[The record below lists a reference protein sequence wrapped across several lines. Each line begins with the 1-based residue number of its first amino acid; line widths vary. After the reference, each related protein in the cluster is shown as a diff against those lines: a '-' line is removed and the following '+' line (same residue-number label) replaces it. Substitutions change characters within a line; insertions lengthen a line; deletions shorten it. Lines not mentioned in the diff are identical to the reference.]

1 MSRAAPPAVAASR
14 ASLDDLVSTASII
27 VCSGP
32 GGVGKTTTAAA
43 LAIAAAER
51 GRRAVVVTIDPARR
65 LADALGLRGGLTNA
79 PTRVE
84 LPPRARARRSS
95 GELWAMML
103 DTRATFDA
111 VVRRY
116 AADERQAEGI
126 LANRFY
132 ENIAGAL
139 SGTQEYMAAEK
150 LYELHADERFDLV
163 VVDTPPTRN
172 ALDFLDAPGRLTRFL
187 DHKLYRA
194 LMLPTRL
201 GLKVVNVA
209 AQAMLKTIAKV
220 VGGEVIA
227 DVMAFFAAF
236 DGMEAGF
243 RRRAIAVTALLRD
256 PGTHY
261 VVITSPRREA
271 VAEARY
277 FAARLH
283 DHHASISAVVVNRV
297 HPRFDPRSA
306 AELTA
311 QAGRARAAG
320 APDAAAW
327 ENLAEL
333 TRVAEGEAAAVQPLA
348 ADAAGAPIAT
358 VPLFVDDVHDLD
370 GLTRIARHLF
380 A

>member
-1 MSRAAPPAVAASR
+1 MSSHRSAAAGSP
-14 ASLDDLVSTASII
+14 SLHDLITTAEII

-32 GGVGKTTTAAA
+32 GGVGKTTIAAA

-84 LPPRARARRSS
+84 LPRRGRAKRAS

-116 AADERQAEGI
+116 AADDRQADGI

-132 ENIAGAL
+132 TNIAGAL

-150 LYELHADERFDLV
+150 LYELHTDDRFDLV
-163 VVDTPPTRN
+163 VIDTPPTRN

-187 DHKLYRA
+187 DHRLYRA

-201 GLKVVNVA
+201 GLKVVHIA
-209 AQAMLKTIAKV
+209 TQAMLKTIAKV

-227 DVMAFFAAF
+227 DVMAFFEAF

-243 RRRAIAVTALLRD
+243 RRRAQAVTALLQD
-256 PGTHY
+256 PSTHY
-261 VVITSPRREA
+261 VVVTSPRREA

-277 FAARLH
+277 FATKLR
-283 DHHASISAVVVNRV
+283 DHRAAISAVVVNRV
-297 HPRFDPRSA
+297 HPRFDPRSS
-306 AELTA
+306 AEL
-311 QAGRARAAG
+311 GELARWAEAAG
-320 APDAAAW
+320 DPDAAALQ
-327 ENLAEL
+327 NLAEL
-333 TRVAEGEAAAVQPLA
+333 TRVAEGEAAAVRPVTD
-348 ADAAGAPIAT
+348 DAGTSPIAT
-358 VPLFVDDVHDLD
+358 VPLFVDDIHDLE
-370 GLTRIARHLF
+370 GLTRIAHHLF
-380 A
+380 S